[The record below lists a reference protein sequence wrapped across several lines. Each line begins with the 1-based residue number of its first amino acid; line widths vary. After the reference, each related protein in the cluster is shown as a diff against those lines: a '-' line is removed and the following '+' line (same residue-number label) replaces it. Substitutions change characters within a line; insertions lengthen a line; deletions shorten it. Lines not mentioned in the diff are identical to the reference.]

1 VNREQSPIQAIFDAV
16 DELDDTTKQ
25 SIDRSPKFLYKGQ
38 RIILDYVS
46 KSDKLF
52 LDKVFEE
59 IEKNENK
66 ENEKIDFDQ
75 LKRDAEQEVLEVQK
89 YMAKLQ
95 SKQLITI
102 KEFTELYGASKT
114 SQQDYRGRKSNKNP
128 LPYRQEKEGGRI
140 LYDKDE
146 IRKWREN
153 GYK

>member
-1 VNREQSPIQAIFDAV
+1 MNREQSPIQAIFDAV
-16 DELDDTTKQ
+16 DELDDTIKQ

-89 YMAKLQ
+89 HMAKIQ
-95 SKQLITI
+95 SKKFITI
-102 KEFTELYGASKT
+102 KEYTDIYGASKT
-114 SQQDYRGRKSNKNP
+114 SQQGYRGRRKNP
-128 LPYRQEKEGGRI
+128 LPYKQEVEGGRI
-140 LYDKDE
+140 LYSIE
-146 IRKWREN
+146 EVEKWREN